1 MKRLIITESE
11 RAKILNMHGFKKML
25 SEATLVDLQNLLNTK
40 FSAGLTTDGKYGP
53 KTAAAI
59 EKALGI
65 SSAPAG
71 ITPDAATKAG
81 ITPDAA
87 TKAGTTPDAAPK
99 AGTTPVGG
107 TSLSSNKTS
116 PGSVTG
122 TPNDGD
128 ADKGESS
135 TVGV

>member
-81 ITPDAA
+81 TTPDAA
-87 TKAGTTPDAAPK
+87 TK

>member
-71 ITPDAATKAG
+71 T
-81 ITPDAA
+81 TPDAA
-87 TKAGTTPDAAPK
+87 TKAGTTPDAATK

-107 TSLSSNKTS
+107 TPLSSNKTP
-116 PGSVTG
+116 PGSVAG
-122 TPNDGD
+122 TPNVGD
-128 ADKGESS
+128 IASADKGESS
-135 TVGV
+135 MVGV

>member
-40 FSAGLTTDGKYGP
+40 FSAGLTADGKYGP

-65 SSAPAG
+65 SSAPVG
-71 ITPDAATKAG
+71 T
-81 ITPDAA
+81 TPDAA
-87 TKAGTTPDAAPK
+87 TKAGTTP
-99 AGTTPVGG
+99 VGG
-107 TSLSSNKTS
+107 TPLSSNKTS